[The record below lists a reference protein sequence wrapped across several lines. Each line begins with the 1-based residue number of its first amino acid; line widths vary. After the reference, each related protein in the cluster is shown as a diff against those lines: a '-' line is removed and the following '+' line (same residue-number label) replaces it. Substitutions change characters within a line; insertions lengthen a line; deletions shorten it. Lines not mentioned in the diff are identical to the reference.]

1 MTKESN
7 LSPVRHLAKASSF
20 SPEEAIKA
28 FRSSIRSETTRVPYA
43 CAARHFLCWLNL
55 QGIQIT
61 AVDSAVVRRFA
72 DHDCSC
78 PRYSAAQARDPYYV
92 NRVRRFVRFAE
103 DRGDIPVIND
113 IADLGQHMRRYAEQL
128 ASLGYNRWSQRR
140 LNSVAEHLGLWLQAS
155 RIGWHDVNA
164 SVVERFVHHDC
175 GCAEG
180 RKSGEIT
187 KTGLQKRR
195 LGAVRFLAFLQESD
209 TVSLSPLKPRQ
220 DPAAEAFGDWLRH
233 HRGATER
240 TVESYVFI
248 AARFLPALGPDPSAY
263 DVAIL
268 RQIVLGQ
275 PAGFSRAAVRKAAT
289 VLRCFLRFQASNGRC
304 RPELQHLVPSVMPY
318 RLSTLPRYAD
328 QATIERIIAACG
340 TDTPARIRDRAI
352 ILLLARLGLRAGE
365 VVALQLEDI
374 DWHVGELLVR
384 NGQTRVDRL
393 PLPYEV
399 GQALAQYLSEARPR
413 CSSRQVFLRAQA
425 PMEGFSSGTAV
436 AAIVRRALERAGVD
450 APSKGAHVLRHTLA
464 TRLLRE
470 GSSLPEIGE
479 VLRHRQQQTTTIY
492 AKVDFPS
499 LRAIAPSWPGGAQ

>member
-92 NRVRRFVRFAE
+92 NRVRRFVRFLE

-113 IADLGQHMRRYAEQL
+113 IADLGQHLRRYAEQL

-268 RQIVLGQ
+268 RQIVLDQ

-304 RPELQHLVPSVMPY
+304 RFYELAQSGPAPIATEALQRIAELYKIENEIRGRPADERRAARQERSRPIIDALESWLREKLTLVSQKSK
-318 RLSTLPRYAD
+318 LAEAIRYALARWAGLGRFLD
-328 QATIERIIAACG
+328 DGRVEIDSNVVERSIRPIALNRKNALFAGSDGGGEHWATIASLIETAKLNGVDPYAYLADVITRIV
-340 TDTPARIRDRAI
+340 
-352 ILLLARLGLRAGE
+352 AGHP
-365 VVALQLEDI
+365 QNQI
-374 DWHVGELLVR
+374 DELLPWAYAP
-384 NGQTRVDRL
+384 T
-393 PLPYEV
+393 PLK
-399 GQALAQYLSEARPR
+399 
-413 CSSRQVFLRAQA
+413 
-425 PMEGFSSGTAV
+425 AV
-436 AAIVRRALERAGVD
+436 A
-450 APSKGAHVLRHTLA
+450 
-464 TRLLRE
+464 
-470 GSSLPEIGE
+470 
-479 VLRHRQQQTTTIY
+479 
-492 AKVDFPS
+492 
-499 LRAIAPSWPGGAQ
+499 